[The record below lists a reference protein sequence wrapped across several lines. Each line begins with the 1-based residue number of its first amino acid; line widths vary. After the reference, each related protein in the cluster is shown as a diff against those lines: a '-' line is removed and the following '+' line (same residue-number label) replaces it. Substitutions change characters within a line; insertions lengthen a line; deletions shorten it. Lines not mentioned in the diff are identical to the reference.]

1 MDEIKIN
8 NPEGKQLPTFPEG
21 ESIVL
26 SKEKVKP
33 NYNSYYTDVDT
44 RHFSVPL
51 KQNLNSSNLPHF
63 DNIKI
68 TKSQTTKLKSG
79 VTHQK
84 EGYITA
90 NNSIQEK

>member
-51 KQNLNSSNLPHF
+51 K
-63 DNIKI
+63 
-68 TKSQTTKLKSG
+68 
-79 VTHQK
+79 
-84 EGYITA
+84 
-90 NNSIQEK
+90 